1 MGPSPGRSWWVNKWV
16 RRWMARRIR
25 PSRKKKEKL
34 QHYNKVKQH
43 RKAKA
48 IATKIRRYKLF
59 LLDLIRKKRAQE
71 GISPQKALRK

>member
-48 IATKIRRYKLF
+48 ITSKIRRYKLF
-59 LLDLIRKKRAQE
+59 LLYLIRRKRAQE